1 MRCHCARFYASDRFN
16 RRFGYPW
23 IFLNDGEFSGASV
36 PFACLSHT
44 HRADTH
50 IAADEFKRRTS
61 AIASGE
67 IKFGKVPQSEWP
79 RTGFPE
85 GVDEKLA
92 MEKIH
97 AMGQLPIGI
106 PYADQYRIGESSFPF
121 SLPLFPFDRTDS
133 SSPHS
138 KMCRYQVSM
147 CYPTSLF
154 FTR

>member
-1 MRCHCARFYASDRFN
+1 
-16 RRFGYPW
+16 
-23 IFLNDGEFSGASV
+23 LNDGEFSGASV

-106 PYADQYRIGESSFPF
+106 PYAESIPYRRVFLSFLFALVPF
-121 SLPLFPFDRTDS
+121 RP
-133 SSPHS
+133 
-138 KMCRYQVSM
+138 Y
-147 CYPTSLF
+147 
-154 FTR
+154 